1 MNILIDDETSLLE
14 KEPEILEL
22 IENVVKATLNN
33 ENFPQSIELS
43 IMFTTDEVIKEINF
57 EHRGI
62 DKITDVLSFPQ
73 IDWSSYNIDIVDKN
87 IETGDIILGDIVIC
101 VERALEQSKEYG
113 HSFQREIGFLVAH
126 SMLHLLG
133 YDHMEKNEEEK
144 MIKKQEKILRSLG
157 LVR

>member
-14 KEPEILEL
+14 KEPKILEL

>member
-1 MNILIDDETSLLE
+1 MNILIDDETSLLDE
-14 KEPEILEL
+14 KPEIVKL
-22 IENVVKATLNN
+22 IENVVKTTL
-33 ENFPQSIELS
+33 EKEDFPLEIELS
-43 IMFTTDEVIKEINF
+43 IMFTTRAVIKEINF

-62 DKITDVLSFPQ
+62 NKVTDVLSFPQ
-73 IDWSSYNIDIVDKN
+73 IDWGSYAIDAVDKN

-113 HSFQREIGFLVAH
+113 HSFDREIGFLIAH

-133 YDHMEKNEEEK
+133 YDHMEKDEEQE
-144 MIKKQEKILRSLG
+144 MIKIQEEVLQSLG